1 MIEHLT
7 GAEVEAALCAAA
19 ALWTSSG
26 GEYPHEVLSP
36 VERDALD
43 RVAVLRRAEGGDPDH
58 GDPAPETDAARAFVQ
73 AVAGHAMVGGDF
85 SDAHAAFNG
94 LVADA
99 RALSAQLGIGYQ
111 AAEDADRTDPW
122 VSPVPGP
129 WGRPSGIAGL

>member
-36 VERDALD
+36 V
-43 RVAVLRRAEGGDPDH
+43 
-58 GDPAPETDAARAFVQ
+58 
-73 AVAGHAMVGGDF
+73 
-85 SDAHAAFNG
+85 NG

>member
-19 ALWTSSG
+19 ALWISSG
-26 GEYPHEVLSP
+26 GEYPHDVLSP

-43 RVAVLRRAEGGDPDH
+43 RVAVLHRAED

-94 LVADA
+94 LVAEA
-99 RALSAQLGIGYQ
+99 RTLSAQLGICYQ
-111 AAEDADRTDPW
+111 AAEDADRTGPW
-122 VSPVPGP
+122 VSPVPSP
-129 WGRPSGIAGL
+129 WGRPSEITGL